1 MFKYD
6 IPILIFIYVLLI
18 LMGFVITPNVINFW
32 EGLVLFLLMIA
43 YTVFLIIRSKNEPQ
57 EEEKDDKPR
66 KWYVNVLFII
76 IGLAGIIFG
85 GDFVANEQNLVP
97 FTSEQSHE
105 EAVKNGRK
113 GGIASGEARRN
124 RKMLRDCLDYLLEK
138 VDNTALDENG
148 NAMSGAEQLA
158 YNLFVRALGEPDTAK
173 AAKAFEV
180 LRDTAGQK
188 PVEKIVV
195 SEIDSDVIEEVERMV
210 NDDEGT
216 SG

>member
-1 MFKYD
+1 M
-6 IPILIFIYVLLI
+6 
-18 LMGFVITPNVINFW
+18 
-32 EGLVLFLLMIA
+32 
-43 YTVFLIIRSKNEPQ
+43 
-57 EEEKDDKPR
+57 
-66 KWYVNVLFII
+66 
-76 IGLAGIIFG
+76 
-85 GDFVANEQNLVP
+85 ANEQNLVP

-138 VDNTALDENG
+138 VDDTVLDDEG

-158 YNLFVRALGEPDTAK
+158 YNLFIKALGETDTGK

-188 PVEKIVV
+188 PVEKVETRQTV
-195 SEIDSDVIEEVERMV
+195 IDMSGFTTEQLKEMLD
-210 NDDEGT
+210 NDITECD
-216 SG
+216 